1 MPARKTATP
10 AATQAAVRKK
20 GPTRLRKAGTGS
32 RKAKTSTASAEAVSN
47 HQTRIAIARFV
58 EHNVADLQP
67 WLDQIARED
76 GPKAA
81 FDRLLHVMEYHMP
94 KLARGE
100 VEGNVEAN
108 LTIVEL
114 QRF

>member
-1 MPARKTATP
+1 MAGRSMPAKKTARP
-10 AATQAAVRKK
+10 AATQAVIRKNSAS
-20 GPTRLRKAGTGS
+20 RS
-32 RKAKTSTASAEAVSN
+32 RKAKTSATSAEVVSN
-47 HQTRIAIARFV
+47 HKTREAIARFV
-58 EHNVADLQP
+58 EHNVGDMQA

>member
-1 MPARKTATP
+1 MPAKKTATQ
-10 AATQAAVRKK
+10 AVTKAAVRKK
-20 GPTRLRKAGTGS
+20 SASRS
-32 RKAKTSTASAEAVSN
+32 RKAKSKVASAEAVSN
-47 HQTRIAIARFV
+47 HQTREAIARFV

-108 LTIVEL
+108 LTVVEL